1 VGERIWSDVLRARAE
16 TALRES
22 EERLRMALEA
32 GRMGTWRFDLATGRQ
47 QWSEQ
52 QFRLFGLQPDAQPP
66 TREFFLSLVHPGD
79 LPLIEY
85 SPEDL
90 EPGRGLLDAE
100 FRIVRPDGEVRWLVS
115 HTTVRRNAEGEPIEM
130 IGLNWDVT
138 DRKQADMALRETEE
152 RLRQFGEAS
161 SDVLWIRNAENLQW
175 EYLTSA
181 FETIYGEDRDA
192 ALKGNNLRN
201 WVDMIL
207 PEDREH
213 ALDNIRR
220 VRQGQRVTF
229 EYRITRPSDGQVRWL
244 RNTDFPLWDAAGNV
258 QRIGGIGHDSTL
270 EKEAVDRQ
278 QVLMAELQ
286 HRTRNLIAVV
296 QSLADKTVKESTSLG
311 DFRERYRDRLKA
323 VARVQGLL
331 SRLDDGHRITFDRL
345 LETELS
351 ALGVLDASDRVTLIG
366 PRGIA
371 LRSGTV
377 QTFALALHELATNAV
392 KYGALAAPAGR
403 LKVRWGVVP
412 GEPGRLLTV
421 EWRESGVVMPNA
433 DTPPQGSGYGRE
445 LIERALPYQL
455 KATTS
460 YQLGSDGV
468 CCTIAVPV
476 SEAVEPEET
485 SDV

>member
-1 VGERIWSDVLRARAE
+1 
-16 TALRES
+16 
-22 EERLRMALEA
+22 
-32 GRMGTWRFDLATGRQ
+32 
-47 QWSEQ
+47 
-52 QFRLFGLQPDAQPP
+52 
-66 TREFFLSLVHPGD
+66 
-79 LPLIEY
+79 
-85 SPEDL
+85 
-90 EPGRGLLDAE
+90 
-100 FRIVRPDGEVRWLVS
+100 
-115 HTTVRRNAEGEPIEM
+115 M

-138 DRKQADMALRETEE
+138 DRKHADMALRETEE

-161 SDVLWIRNAENLQW
+161 SDVLWIRNADNLQW